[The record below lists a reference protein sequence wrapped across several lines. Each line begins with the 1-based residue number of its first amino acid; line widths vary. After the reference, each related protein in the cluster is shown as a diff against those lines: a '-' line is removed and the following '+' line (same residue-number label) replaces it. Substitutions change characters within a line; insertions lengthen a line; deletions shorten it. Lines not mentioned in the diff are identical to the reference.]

1 MDSIITKKTFLK
13 VFLFVCFLMS
23 WLGLRKK
30 KQKQNM
36 VWIKPLRF
44 WAKVGIIFNLV
55 ITDEILR
62 RTRNIQCKSHRL

>member
-13 VFLFVCFLMS
+13 VFFCLFFNVLVRF
-23 WLGLRKK
+23 KK
-30 KQKQNM
+30 KNQKQNM

-44 WAKVGIIFNLV
+44 WGKVGIIFNLV

>member
-13 VFLFVCFLMS
+13 VFFCLFFNVLVRFK
-23 WLGLRKK
+23 KK

-55 ITDEILR
+55 ITDKILR